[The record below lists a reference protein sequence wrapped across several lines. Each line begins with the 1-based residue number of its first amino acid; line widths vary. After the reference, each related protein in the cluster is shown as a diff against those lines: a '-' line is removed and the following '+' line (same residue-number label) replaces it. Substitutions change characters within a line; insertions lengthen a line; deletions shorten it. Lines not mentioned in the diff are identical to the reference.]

1 MKNGIRKM
9 LFVCITFLT
18 FFSFNFKVN
27 ANTIT
32 NNNVVITSN
41 IKTELNRNITKS
53 VVSCDSLLGDPGD
66 SESPAFW
73 LQWVLDLMKYVAI
86 IALLVLIILDFLKAI
101 ANNDKDALKKAG
113 STSMKRFIYCVLLF
127 FVPSIVKLILELFGI
142 YGNCNIG

>member
-1 MKNGIRKM
+1 MKIGIRKM

-41 IKTELNRNITKS
+41 IKSELNRNIS
-53 VVSCDSLLGDPGD
+53 VMDCTSYLG
-66 SESPAFW
+66 SPDNVDHPAYW
-73 LQWVLDLMKYVAI
+73 LQKILDIMKYVAI
-86 IALLVLIILDFLKAI
+86 IALLVLVILDFIKATV
-101 ANNDKDALKKAG
+101 NNDKDALIKAG

-127 FVPSIVKLILELFGI
+127 FVPTIVKLVLELFGI
-142 YGNCNIG
+142 YSNCGIG

>member
-9 LFVCITFLT
+9 LFICITFLT

-53 VVSCDSLLGDPGD
+53 VVSCDNLLGDPDD
-66 SESPAFW
+66 SKSPAFW

-127 FVPSIVKLILELFGI
+127 FVPTIVKLILELFGI
-142 YGNCNIG
+142 YGNCGIG

>member
-41 IKTELNRNITKS
+41 IKTELNRNIS
-53 VVSCDSLLGDPGD
+53 VMDCGSYLGSPDNVDDP
-66 SESPAFW
+66 AYW
-73 LQWVLDLMKYVAI
+73 LQKILDIMKYVAI
-86 IALLVLIILDFLKAI
+86 IALLVFVILDFIKAI
-101 ANNDKDALKKAG
+101 ANNDKDALIKAG
-113 STSMKRFIYCVLLF
+113 STSMKRFVYCVLLF
-127 FVPSIVKLILELFGI
+127 FMPSVVKLILELFGI
-142 YGNCNIG
+142 YSNCGIG